1 MGNVSKNR
9 EKDKY
14 TTPISLEYISRKIV
28 RTYLTDSLSYEW
40 GEKSLRIGEKRYNS
54 LIYSSSKKEIV
65 KGVQRGLYKKQEE
78 NFDKFKNYYFGSKLR
93 IVS

>member
-40 GEKSLRIGEKRYNS
+40 GEKSLRIGEEAIYDCIIWLLGKRNCERS
-54 LIYSSSKKEIV
+54 I
-65 KGVQRGLYKKQEE
+65 
-78 NFDKFKNYYFGSKLR
+78 
-93 IVS
+93 